1 MDQQS
6 MTTAQAIAG
15 AVVAVAFIALVG
27 VIFWRATA
35 PGADFGMIWSSTSA
49 IVGVVIGAIPSFFF
63 RSQAK
68 AERARSAKLGDRNT
82 ALGRGRVGRRRQD
95 RHADRASRVR
105 PAAGEGRQLKRRA
118 CSRP

>member
-1 MDQQS
+1 MDQQTV
-6 MTTAQAIAG
+6 TTAQAMAG

-49 IVGVVIGAIPSFFF
+49 IIGVVIGAIPSFFF

-82 ALGRGRVGRRRQD
+82 AL
-95 RHADRASRVR
+95 AAAASTDAVKTAIQIA
-105 PAAGEGRQLKRRA
+105 PAAFDESLGRAGATSAVSARN
-118 CSRP
+118 